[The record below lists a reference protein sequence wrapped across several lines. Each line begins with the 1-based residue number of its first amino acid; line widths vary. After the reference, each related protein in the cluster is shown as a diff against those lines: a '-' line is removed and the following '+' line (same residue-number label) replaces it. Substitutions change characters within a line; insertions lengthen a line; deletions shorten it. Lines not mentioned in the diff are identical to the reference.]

1 MDLEGLPYLLEPM
14 TAAHVPTV
22 AAIEARVFT
31 HPWSAANFY
40 HEVTDNLYSEYL
52 VLRDRPWIDTG
63 GGGGHP
69 VGFLH
74 PLRRRARERT
84 VEDRSILG
92 YTGYWLMVDEG
103 HISTLAVQPAWRG
116 RGLGEL
122 LLSAIIER
130 ALRRG
135 ASHATLEVRRTN
147 ATAQALYRKYGFQY
161 VGVRKGYYLDNH
173 EDALIM
179 TTESLTSPEYRAL
192 FARLQEALAERLR
205 REDTAPP
212 AAAAG

>member
-1 MDLEGLPYLLEPM
+1 MDLNGLPYLLEPM

-22 AAIEARVFT
+22 AAIEARVFS
-31 HPWSAANFY
+31 HPWSTANFY
-40 HEVTDNLYSEYL
+40 HEVMDNLYSEYL
-52 VLRDRPWIDTG
+52 VLRYRPWIETG
-63 GGGGHP
+63 ADAP
-69 VGFLH
+69 RPAGFLH
-74 PLRRRARERT
+74 TLRRRERT
-84 VEDRSILG
+84 RAPEDRSILG

-147 ATAQALYRKYGFQY
+147 TTAQALYLKYGFQF

-179 TTESLTSPEYRAL
+179 TTESLSSPEYRAL
-192 FARLQEALAERLR
+192 YARLQEALAERLR
-205 REDTAPP
+205 REDSAPP
-212 AAAAG
+212 AGATG

>member
-1 MDLEGLPYLLEPM
+1 M
-14 TAAHVPTV
+14 
-22 AAIEARVFT
+22 
-31 HPWSAANFY
+31 
-40 HEVTDNLYSEYL
+40 
-52 VLRDRPWIDTG
+52 
-63 GGGGHP
+63 
-69 VGFLH
+69 
-74 PLRRRARERT
+74 
-84 VEDRSILG
+84 
-92 YTGYWLMVDEG
+92 
-103 HISTLAVQPAWRG
+103 
-116 RGLGEL
+116 